1 MLIILPPSETKA
13 HGGEGAP
20 LDFSTLSFPE
30 LSPIR
35 EDIAADLA
43 ALDEDEALAVLK
55 ISEKLRREA
64 ASNRMVLHSPT
75 MPAIERFTGVLYDAL
90 DASSL
95 DSSARS
101 RLAIGDACFGLVMA
115 EDPIPHYRLSGSTKL
130 PRRGSNEPAP
140 TMKQRWGKA
149 ICDVLHT
156 YEGLIIDLRSGTY
169 QQLGKV
175 PQAVTVRVESIQP
188 DGSRKVVSHFNKHYK
203 GVLAR
208 VLAQAPQLA
217 NSQED
222 VLRIAADAGLRMEA
236 TGGQELIL
244 VTPEP

>member
-13 HGGEGAP
+13 HGGHGTP
-20 LDFSTLSFPE
+20 LDFSTLAFPE

-43 ALDEDEALAVLK
+43 ALDEDEALIVLK

-95 DSSARS
+95 DTAARS
-101 RLAIGDACFGLVMA
+101 RLVIGDAFFGLVMA
-115 EDPIPHYRLSGSTKL
+115 EDCIPHYRLSGSTKL
-130 PRRGSNEPAP
+130 PRRTSREPAP
-140 TMKQRWGKA
+140 TMKRRWGTA
-149 ICDVLHT
+149 IYDVLHT
-156 YEGLIIDLRSGTY
+156 YEGLIVDLRSGTY
-169 QQLGKV
+169 QQLGKA
-175 PQAVTVRVESIQP
+175 PQAFTVRVESIQP
-188 DGSRKVVSHFNKHYK
+188 DGSRKVINHFNKHYK

-208 VLAQAPQLA
+208 VLAQAEKPAQ
-217 NSQED
+217 NQD
-222 VLRIAADAGLRMEA
+222 DIIQIAADAGLILET
-236 TGGQELIL
+236 TGSQELIL
-244 VTPEP
+244 VIPKP